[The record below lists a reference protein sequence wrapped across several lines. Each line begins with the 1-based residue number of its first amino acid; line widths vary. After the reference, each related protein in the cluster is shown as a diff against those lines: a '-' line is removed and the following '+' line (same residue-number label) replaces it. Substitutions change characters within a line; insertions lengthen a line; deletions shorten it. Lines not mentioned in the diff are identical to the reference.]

1 MDKYLKEQG
10 VSRGNF
16 YNLGLLLLGDRY
28 ATKDPVEA
36 LGALGNRA
44 YVGERL
50 AQEDFYRRLW
60 GSREREDLW
69 RFLYRRAQKSKIKGP
84 KGVLKTAEVVAFLN

>member
-1 MDKYLKEQG
+1 MVDKLFKEQG
-10 VSRGNF
+10 VGRGNF

-36 LGALGNRA
+36 LGSLGNHA

-50 AQEDFYRRLW
+50 AQEAFYRRL
-60 GSREREDLW
+60 
-69 RFLYRRAQKSKIKGP
+69 
-84 KGVLKTAEVVAFLN
+84 